1 MRAKPQN
8 LLFLQYSCYQYT
20 PNKGKCHEKSEKI
33 EEKWAK
39 SEEKI
44 SNEQLEINRKAEPG
58 TIAPGPASI
67 SIPN

>member
-1 MRAKPQN
+1 MQN
-8 LLFLQYSCYQYT
+8 RKICFFCSILAISIHQIKENVT
-20 PNKGKCHEKSEKI
+20 KKVKKI

>member
-1 MRAKPQN
+1 MK
-8 LLFLQYSCYQYT
+8 
-20 PNKGKCHEKSEKI
+20 KVKKI

-39 SEEKI
+39 SEEEI

-67 SIPN
+67 SIPNC